1 MRSKFKFILILLLQT
16 LFYSAQISNKVKK
29 VVEPIDH
36 QYFKIILTENY
47 DEKGYFNLHK
57 MFSKVS
63 AIATNDELF
72 YLALNGSTFVRIN
85 SVSVLV
91 ARKDYRI
98 IKLYRY
104 YSEFP
109 LEYEIKI
116 GHVISKQ
123 DMALSNIRTQIF
135 SQLISY
141 NDYQNT
147 KKLIKNQPLLDFYS
161 KDEMAYYEN
170 LDITPFE
177 NLIVEFDKIDKLF
190 IPQRIKFYEEIKN
203 NWIDKK
209 LQIPT
214 IPRI

>member
-1 MRSKFKFILILLLQT
+1 MGSKFKIILILLLQT
-16 LFYSAQISNKVKK
+16 LFYSAQISNKIKK
-29 VVEPIDH
+29 VVEPIDY

-47 DEKGYFNLHK
+47 DEEGYSNLYK

-63 AIATNDELF
+63 DIATNDELF
-72 YLALNGSTFVRIN
+72 YLALNGSTFIRIN

-91 ARKDYRI
+91 ARKDHRI

-109 LEYEIKI
+109 LEYETKI

-123 DMALSNIRTQIF
+123 DMALSNIRAQIF
-135 SQLISY
+135 SQIINY
-141 NDYQNT
+141 NNYQNT
-147 KKLIKNQPLLDFYS
+147 KKLIKNQSLSDFYS
-161 KDEMAYYEN
+161 KDEMVYYEN

-190 IPQRIKFYEEIKN
+190 IPQRIESYEEIQK
-203 NWIDKK
+203 NWIDEK

-214 IPRI
+214 ISRI